1 MSGTCLFS
9 MELSKIEALRTSI
22 EHAFMIQLKMWSMF
36 VTMSTNLISEAI
48 FIKTVNGF
56 NIGAIFLL

>member
-1 MSGTCLFS
+1 